1 MSGWQDGRMEDG
13 WSEELADQRADEPRM
28 VVRRADGIV
37 AVLRRVLD
45 EDDLDRYDAEELSEA
60 PKDPQW
66 GIQWDQS
73 EVFAWLKEGL
83 ARSVA
88 YIERDD
94 GRIAAIGL
102 AWEPDD
108 DAWTAI
114 GRCYPT
120 AEEMMGEDV
129 QLLPDDREY
138 APDVRFALGDDDG
151 LAVWLA
157 ETFYSCG
164 YVRRA
169 LRPGV
174 VVEARRSDGIA
185 VVTWTV
191 DGQARRVQT
200 IALNR
205 GDFERIAVGHDPEA
219 EQWEDGNGNLVCVE
233 NAQVGT
239 E

>member
-1 MSGWQDGRMEDG
+1 
-13 WSEELADQRADEPRM
+13 
-28 VVRRADGIV
+28 
-37 AVLRRVLD
+37 
-45 EDDLDRYDAEELSEA
+45 
-60 PKDPQW
+60 
-66 GIQWDQS
+66 
-73 EVFAWLKEGL
+73 
-83 ARSVA
+83 
-88 YIERDD
+88 
-94 GRIAAIGL
+94 
-102 AWEPDD
+102 
-108 DAWTAI
+108 
-114 GRCYPT
+114 
-120 AEEMMGEDV
+120 MGEDV